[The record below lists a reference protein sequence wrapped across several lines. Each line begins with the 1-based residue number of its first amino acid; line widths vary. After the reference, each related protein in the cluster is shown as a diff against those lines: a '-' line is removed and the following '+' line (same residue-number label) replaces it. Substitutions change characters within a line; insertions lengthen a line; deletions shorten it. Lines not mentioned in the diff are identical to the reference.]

1 MIDKNL
7 LYHLLG
13 TLVAGRNSKKN
24 QGVGRFLII
33 ILFVLK

>member
-7 LYHLLG
+7 LYHPLDA
-13 TLVAGRNSKKN
+13 LVAGRNHKKN
-24 QGVGRFLII
+24 QGAGRFLII